1 MGVRQFLN
9 LKLLLIFDWYQ
20 EAPHYYFSSS
30 IVTYLFF
37 SAGISGISNSI
48 VTNLFF
54 SAGISGI
61 SSSIS
66 SDFLGDKSPEE
77 EKKDKEVGKEG
88 EKQDAKGEDFF
99 SSAFSKVKNFLDFK
113 KNIGIVT
120 SP

>member
-1 MGVRQFLN
+1 MGVSQYLN

-20 EAPHYYFSSS
+20 EAPHYYFNSS
-30 IVTYLFF
+30 IVTY
-37 SAGISGISNSI
+37 
-48 VTNLFF
+48 LFF

-99 SSAFSKVKNFLDFK
+99 SSAFSKVTKFLYIK